1 MVNGNAQH
9 TAQPVTQTLQKESK
23 YKMRRENHWQPP
35 LEPILLS
42 LYDHVRYHFE
52 ACMSRIWATVGIFE
66 FLLLSA
72 EKSIFV
78 IQTKEQ

>member
-1 MVNGNAQH
+1 MSSKSIEDTRTGDV
-9 TAQPVTQTLQKESK
+9 QKESK

-42 LYDHVRYHFE
+42 LYDHIRYHFE
-52 ACMSRIWATVGIFE
+52 ACVNRIWATIGIFE
-66 FLLLSA
+66 FLFLSA

-78 IQTKEQ
+78 I

>member
-1 MVNGNAQH
+1 MVPISLRFLHVQH
-9 TAQPVTQTLQKESK
+9 VQKESK

-42 LYDHVRYHFE
+42 LYDHIRYHFE
-52 ACMSRIWATVGIFE
+52 ACVNRIRATIGIFE
-66 FLLLSA
+66 FLSLSA

-78 IQTKEQ
+78 I